1 MEEITIDV
9 EPMMSVSKDGRFSLS
24 YPVIKTDGSVKVI
37 PNAINFTEAELAKRL
52 SEALSLNIEQPSAE
66 VPHNEPA
73 EEPVEE
79 PSELVEEEEPQEEN
93 KEEKENVST
102 DSESDTTGD
111 STED

>member
-1 MEEITIDV
+1 MEITIDV
-9 EPMMSVSKDGRFSLS
+9 EPMISVSEDGRFSLS

-52 SEALSLNIEQPSAE
+52 SDALSLNIEQPSAE
-66 VPHNEPA
+66 VPLNEPA
-73 EEPVEE
+73 EEPV
-79 PSELVEEEEPQEEN
+79 EEPQEEN

-102 DSESDTTGD
+102 DSESNTTGD

>member
-24 YPVIKTDGSVKVI
+24 YPVIKTDGNVKVI

-66 VPHNEPA
+66 VPLNEPA

-79 PSELVEEEEPQEEN
+79 VVEEPT
-93 KEEKENVST
+93 EEKESEEDDNAESNI
-102 DSESDTTGD
+102 ESDTERSATKA
-111 STED
+111 

>member
-9 EPMMSVSKDGRFSLS
+9 EPMISVSEDGRFSLS

-37 PNAINFTEAELAKRL
+37 PNAINFTEEELAKRL

-66 VPHNEPA
+66 VPLNEPA
-73 EEPVEE
+73 EEP
-79 PSELVEEEEPQEEN
+79 SELVEEEPQEEN

>member
-66 VPHNEPA
+66 VPLN
-73 EEPVEE
+73 EPVEE
-79 PSELVEEEEPQEEN
+79 HSELVEEEPQEEN

-102 DSESDTTGD
+102 DFESDTTGG

>member
-9 EPMMSVSKDGRFSLS
+9 EPMLSVSKDGRFSLS

-66 VPHNEPA
+66 VPLNEPA
-73 EEPVEE
+73 EE

-93 KEEKENVST
+93 KEENENVST

>member
-66 VPHNEPA
+66 VPLNEPA

-79 PSELVEEEEPQEEN
+79 VVEEPT
-93 KEEKENVST
+93 EEKE
-102 DSESDTTGD
+102 SE
-111 STED
+111 EDEKH

>member
-66 VPHNEPA
+66 VPLNEPA
-73 EEPVEE
+73 EEH
-79 PSELVEEEEPQEEN
+79 SELVEEEPQEEN

>member
-1 MEEITIDV
+1 MEITIDV
-9 EPMMSVSKDGRFSLS
+9 EPMISVSKDGRFSLS

-52 SEALSLNIEQPSAE
+52 SEAVNLNIEQPSAE
-66 VPHNEPA
+66 VPLNEPA
-73 EEPVEE
+73 EEP
-79 PSELVEEEEPQEEN
+79 SELVEEEPQEEN

-102 DSESDTTGD
+102 DFESDTTGD

>member
-9 EPMMSVSKDGRFSLS
+9 EPMLSVSKDGRFSLS

-66 VPHNEPA
+66 VPLNEPA

-79 PSELVEEEEPQEEN
+79 VVEEPQEEN

-102 DSESDTTGD
+102 DFESDTTGD